1 MSITPPSDPNISLL
15 RLEDSIASLRT
26 GLMFA
31 GVIAVAALGV
41 AIYALLGDSTQSGAV
56 SDARV
61 SQLEDRVDRLSQQ
74 PENPDAGAGGSDV
87 AALGERVGALE
98 RTVKTL
104 ANRPATDATQA
115 IEQLSGR
122 LDELSRDVEQLK
134 QSQTT
139 P

>member
-1 MSITPPSDPNISLL
+1 MSISPPPDPNISLL

-26 GLMFA
+26 GLMFV

-41 AIYALLGDSTQSGAV
+41 AIYALLDDSSQSGAT
-56 SDARV
+56 SGARV
-61 SQLEDRVDRLSQQ
+61 AQLEDRVDRLSQQ
-74 PENPDAGAGGSDV
+74 TENPAAGGGDGDV
-87 AALGERVGALE
+87 AALNDRVAALE

-104 ANRPATDATQA
+104 ADRPSTDATQA
-115 IEQLSGR
+115 IEQLSGQ

-134 QSQTT
+134 QAQTE

>member
-1 MSITPPSDPNISLL
+1 MSITPPPDPNISLL

-26 GLMFA
+26 GLMIV

-41 AIYALLGDSTQSGAV
+41 AIYALLGDSTQSGAA
-56 SDARV
+56 SDGRV
-61 SQLEDRVDRLSQQ
+61 AQLEDRVDRLGQQ
-74 PENPDAGAGGSDV
+74 PENPAAGAGGSDL
-87 AALGERVGALE
+87 AALGERVAALE

-104 ANRPATDATQA
+104 ADRPSTDATQA

-122 LDELSRDVEQLK
+122 IDELSRDVEQLK
-134 QSQTT
+134 QAETT